1 MDWSELHASS
11 HGLKIWY
18 SDYNFFLG
26 GGGAEMIPYIIK
38 SDCVSIILLIC
49 AISTNLILNIEIFII
64 FVF

>member
-1 MDWSELHASS
+1 MDWSELHVSS

-18 SDYNFFLG
+18 SDNNFFEG
-26 GGGAEMIPYIIK
+26 RGAEMIPSVIK

-49 AISTNLILNIEIFII
+49 AISTNLILNIKIFII